1 MTAEFEADGLRGR
14 SVGDMLRRWRAQ
26 RRLSQLD
33 LALSAEVSSRHL
45 SFVESGRSNPSR
57 ALLERLAQELDVPL
71 RARNQLLVAAGYAP
85 HYSEAPLSAPELA
98 AARAAVAAVL
108 EAHAP
113 FPALAVD
120 RHWTLLHANAG
131 VEPLLRDVRPDLLAG
146 PVNVLR
152 ITLHPAG
159 LAPGIENL
167 SEWRRH
173 LLDRLRREAEGTGDP
188 GLTALLE
195 ELHAYPAPLSD
206 PAVMAMRENGVA
218 VPLVLRA
225 TGDRPRLSL
234 LSTTTVFG
242 TATSVTLSELALE
255 ALYPTDDVTREFFQ
269 SVRPVAA
276 VAH

>member
-33 LALSAEVSSRHL
+33 LALSAEVS
-45 SFVESGRSNPSR
+45 
-57 ALLERLAQELDVPL
+57 
-71 RARNQLLVAAGYAP
+71 
-85 HYSEAPLSAPELA
+85 
-98 AARAAVAAVL
+98 
-108 EAHAP
+108 
-113 FPALAVD
+113 
-120 RHWTLLHANAG
+120 
-131 VEPLLRDVRPDLLAG
+131 
-146 PVNVLR
+146 
-152 ITLHPAG
+152 LHPAG

-255 ALYPTDDVTREFFQ
+255 AFYPTDDVTREFLQ